1 MQDVIVNVNAVQGK
15 EEDRK
20 IKRHVCAG
28 ESLIVLGALK
38 CSTQPAHVP
47 IIDTERARIFGM
59 SFRTWPTMIGC
70 SVKPRS
76 QETLLMPSCTILEQA
91 TSPLLI
97 QK

>member
-28 ESLIVLGALK
+28 ESLIVSCALK

-47 IIDTERARIFGM
+47 IIDNRESSHIRHELSHMAYNDRM
-59 SFRTWPTMIGC
+59 QC
-70 SVKPRS
+70 
-76 QETLLMPSCTILEQA
+76 QA
-91 TSPLLI
+91 AIP
-97 QK
+97 